1 MEVHGLGRR
10 LANTRL
16 IFCLYFSKFVIV
28 RLIHMYVQWFQ
39 KCQFQIITKRRMI
52 IPCHQY
58 CLHVIIII
66 QDVPYLRCI
75 FLAYHLHIIIVFS
88 ELFLDL
94 HEHRA
99 KKYAFFVNMVNNKN
113 ITFLTI
119 ISNLIIVIK
128 REKEFL
134 EELMA

>member
-39 KCQFQIITKRRMI
+39 KCQFQIITQGRMI

-66 QDVPYLRCI
+66 QDVPDLRWM
-75 FLAYHLHIIIVFS
+75 FLVYDLHIIIVLCK
-88 ELFLDL
+88 LFLDL
-94 HEHRA
+94 HVHNA
-99 KKYAFFVNMVNNKN
+99 KNVCVFRQHGEQRKRNFS
-113 ITFLTI
+113 II
-119 ISNLIIVIK
+119 ISALIIILKSVKILSK
-128 REKEFL
+128 NS
-134 EELMA
+134 